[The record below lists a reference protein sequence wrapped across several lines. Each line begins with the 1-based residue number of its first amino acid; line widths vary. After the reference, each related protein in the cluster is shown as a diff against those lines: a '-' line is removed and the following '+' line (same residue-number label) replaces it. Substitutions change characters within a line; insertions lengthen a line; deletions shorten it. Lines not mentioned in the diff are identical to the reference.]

1 MRVGVMVMPTDRSM
15 PPDELAV
22 AVEERGLGSLFLP
35 EHTHIPT
42 SRLSPYPGGGEL
54 KEGFRRVIDPM
65 IGLAMA
71 AAVTEHIELGT
82 GVMLVNQHDP
92 ITLAK
97 QISTLDHFSGGR
109 FVFGGG
115 FGWNAEEMAHHGVDP
130 KRRRSVFRDK
140 VLAMKQLWTH
150 DEAAYSGEYV
160 SFSSSWQW
168 PKPARKPHP
177 PILLGGAAGPAFF
190 RHIVE
195 YADGWIPIGGSGL
208 RKDLQTLHAA
218 AEDAGRDPASL
229 SINVFG
235 AKPERG
241 SLDFYRDLG
250 IERVALALPPAQVFN
265 EVREATRDEILPVL
279 DEYAILAKDFQD

>member
-1 MRVGVMVMPTDRSM
+1 
-15 PPDELAV
+15 
-22 AVEERGLGSLFLP
+22 
-35 EHTHIPT
+35 
-42 SRLSPYPGGGEL
+42 
-54 KEGFRRVIDPM
+54 
-65 IGLAMA
+65 
-71 AAVTEHIELGT
+71 
-82 GVMLVNQHDP
+82 
-92 ITLAK
+92 
-97 QISTLDHFSGGR
+97 
-109 FVFGGG
+109 
-115 FGWNAEEMAHHGVDP
+115 
-130 KRRRSVFRDK
+130 
-140 VLAMKQLWTH
+140 
-150 DEAAYSGEYV
+150 V

-190 RHIVE
+190 RHIIE

-241 SLDFYRDLG
+241 SLDFYHNLG
-250 IERVALALPPAQVFN
+250 IERVALALPPAQLFN